1 MFHPDEKLIPPDVI
15 ACRSWSAA
23 GEVLIQQFQIDD
35 FVGFHKEPVG
45 KGTAAG
51 AGGLVTQQLDRSIE
65 DSVIVR
71 FEDALLTVI
80 HQPKHARLFDRGPD
94 LWNRFEQRHPQP
106 LWRVRGETYF
116 SRK

>member
-1 MFHPDEKLIPPDVI
+1 MI

-23 GEVLIQQFQIDD
+23 GEILIQQFQIDD

-45 KGTAAG
+45 KGTTAG
-51 AGGLVTQQLDRSIE
+51 AGCLVTQQLDRSIE
-65 DSVIVR
+65 DSVIVW

-80 HQPKHARLFDRGPD
+80 HQPKHARLFNRGPD